1 MRAKRILVGQYLS
14 SHTVCDEPNEI
25 FVVST
30 KPAFLGET
38 MPELKKDKE
47 SALDRLF
54 QEVRRYQNGKELSGI
69 FDFMKKFNYLAPF
82 NAFLLHVQKP
92 GSQYV
97 ATAKEWRIRFNR
109 RVKPE
114 ARPLVIL
121 WPFGPVCFVFELSD
135 TEGDEPFPEELLNP
149 FKVQGQLPSHVSSY
163 LMQNLARYGVSYHE
177 ADYGTS
183 AAGCIK
189 QSGPAS
195 VISVGEKK
203 VKIFYNL
210 VVNGKHTEEEKFATI
225 THELGH
231 LFCGHLGTPD
241 PKLWNNRMSL
251 PEGTREFEA
260 ESVTWLVCE
269 RLGINNP
276 SASYLSG
283 YLGKDRQIPEI
294 SFETVLKAAG
304 MVESMIQKIQKP
316 RKELLVDT
324 KK

>member
-1 MRAKRILVGQYLS
+1 
-14 SHTVCDEPNEI
+14 
-25 FVVST
+25 
-30 KPAFLGET
+30 
-38 MPELKKDKE
+38 MPESRKDKE
-47 SALDRLF
+47 SILDKLF
-54 QEVRRYQNGKELSGI
+54 QEVRCYQNGKELSGI
-69 FDFMKKFNYLAPF
+69 FQFIKRFNYIAPF

-92 GSQYV
+92 GSKYV
-97 ATAKEWRIRFNR
+97 STAKEWQVRFNR

-135 TEGDEPFPEELLNP
+135 TEGDAPFPEELLNP
-149 FKVQGQLPSHVSSY
+149 FRVQGQLPLYVSSY
-163 LMQNLARYGVSYHE
+163 LIQNLPRYGVSYHE
-177 ADYGTS
+177 ADYGSS

-189 QSGPAS
+189 QSGS
-195 VISVGEKK
+195 VGVVTKGEKK

-225 THELGH
+225 AHELGH

-241 PKLWNNRMSL
+241 PKLWNNRRSL
-251 PEGTREFEA
+251 PLATREFEA

-269 RLGINNP
+269 RLGVNNP
-276 SASYLSG
+276 SANYLSG

-294 SFETVLKAAG
+294 SFEAVLKAAG
-304 MVESMIQKIQKP
+304 MVESMTQKLIKP
-316 RKELLVDT
+316 RKELLVDS